1 MKSARRDAGAAY
13 LAGLE
18 NLAGPTA
25 HGSSN
30 LPPSAFA
37 PVAKLDKALASGAK
51 KCRFKSG

>member
-1 MKSARRDAGAAY
+1 MKSARRDAGAVY

-37 PVAKLDKALASGAK
+37 PVA
-51 KCRFKSG
+51 